1 MLVCRRYGTA
11 RCCVIPQGRKAPD
24 MAQISVFPARTPR
37 RSDGEAT
44 LGELLDD
51 PVTHAVMRRDGVS
64 RQSLLQILD
73 GARSRL
79 GNAAGH
85 LPERCC
91 A

>member
-1 MLVCRRYGTA
+1 MLVCRWYRTA
-11 RCCVIPQGRKAPD
+11 RSSGHSRREKGPD
-24 MAQISVFPARTPR
+24 MAQISAFPARPSR
-37 RSDGEAT
+37 RLDGEAT

-79 GNAAGH
+79 GIAAGR